1 MGKQNGMS
9 VRWKIAFGLWFLV
22 WVGSELWQP
31 TAMPFFPN
39 IAVWW
44 YWLGLFALLFAFEM
58 IAIFGSDDSLT
69 EMLRGL
75 MAGDPRMSRTLGA
88 GIGVALSLRVA
99 SLPFLKE
106 GVEHP
111 IFFYG
116 PWVIVGIGM
125 AGWLADHF
133 PKFEPDGRE
142 IHQKF
147 KHIMAVLK
155 LTAMFIVILLLGL
168 WSMGL

>member
-1 MGKQNGMS
+1 MPEQNGML
-9 VRWKIAFGLWFLV
+9 VGWKIAFGLWFLV

-133 PKFEPDGRE
+133 PKFDPDGRE